1 MRKYTGNAAYILCI
15 IFFTIV
21 IAFISCKK
29 EPIDDAASVVMSYLT
44 TTDEKQLLNFL
55 NSASRTRVE
64 NIKKSYGTVYPFI
77 WVHHDKDAKW
87 DVVKINKTQESAEVV
102 LQCIAHKKQ
111 NAIGLEVTH
120 KLVKEDGKWKIDIT
134 DELPSH

>member
-1 MRKYTGNAAYILCI
+1 M
-15 IFFTIV
+15 V
-21 IAFISCKK
+21 VAFISCKK

-55 NSASRTRVE
+55 NSASRMRVV
-64 NIKKSYGTVYPFI
+64 NMKKSYGTAYPFI

-87 DVVKINKTQESAEVV
+87 DVVKINKTQESAEVT

-111 NAIGLEVTH
+111 NAIGMEVTH
-120 KLVKEDGKWKIDIT
+120 KLVKEDGNWKIDIS
-134 DELPSH
+134 DELLSR